1 MITKLDILDFIKN
14 FRTKSG
20 EFDKKTEGSVCH
32 LFTDSYCYY
41 FAKILEEA
49 YPGGT
54 ICKPWPLGHFIYKYN
69 DKYYDIDGEYIL
81 TQHDCEI
88 PIPFKLPYF
97 VDEKYML
104 MHKLD
109 YLHVIDYDNTKVDE
123 VTNYEL
129 YGVTL
134 DKTEM
139 CILVYLL
146 YNVHCECLF
155 SDEEELSMI
164 NGYFKW
170 FTKDDYS
177 KLKDIATK
185 LIYRFKVFH
194 GINGY

>member
-1 MITKLDILDFIKN
+1 MINNKEYRSMITKLDILDFIKN

-20 EFDKKTEGSVCH
+20 EFDENTEGSVCH
-32 LFTDSYCYY
+32 LFTDGYCYY

-54 ICKPWPLGHFIYKYN
+54 ICKPWPIGHFIYKYHDN
-69 DKYYDIDGEYIL
+69 YYDIDGEYIL
-81 TQHDCEI
+81 EQHDCEI
-88 PIPFKLPYF
+88 PIPFELPFF
-97 VDEKYML
+97 VDEKYMQ
-104 MHKLD
+104 MHKTD

-129 YGVTL
+129 YGITL
-134 DKTEM
+134 DKTDM
-139 CILVYLL
+139 TVLVYLL
-146 YNVHCECLF
+146 YNLYCECLL

-164 NGYFKW
+164 NYYYKW

-185 LIYRFKVFH
+185 LLSSK
-194 GINGY
+194 

>member
-1 MITKLDILDFIKN
+1 MITKLNILDFIKN

-54 ICKPWPLGHFIYKYN
+54 VCKPWPIGHFIYEY
-69 DKYYDIDGEYIL
+69 DYKYYDIDGEYIL
-81 TQHDCEI
+81 NQHDCEI
-88 PIPFKLPYF
+88 AIPFKLPF
-97 VDEKYML
+97 FIDENFML
-104 MHKLD
+104 LHKFD
-109 YLHVIDYDNTKVDE
+109 YLHNIDYNNTKVDE
-123 VTNYEL
+123 VTNYKL

-134 DKTEM
+134 NKAETNV
-139 CILVYLL
+139 LVYLL
-146 YNVHCECLF
+146 YNLYYKCLF

-164 NGYFKW
+164 NRYYKSI
-170 FTKDDYS
+170 TKDDYS

-185 LIYRFKVFH
+185 LLSSK
-194 GINGY
+194 